1 MKLSR
6 RDLLR
11 GALKTPQ
18 TAPAPSARPTA
29 APPTGPVGKPT
40 RGSTR
45 VEHIP
50 VTWVLPRRPE
60 HPAGLA
66 LWLCGGIAG
75 MNAAAK
81 ELDALADA
89 GFVAV
94 SFDSWHRGTRA
105 AETMAELFPR
115 GMANFPQVVWPMLGN
130 AALETLRILD
140 WAETEFGAKPPFFV
154 GGHSLGGDIVVAAA
168 GLDPRIGCV
177 ATINSTPDWRRPGMH
192 ADGKLVGPGT
202 PDTYAQWFYERLDPI
217 THLDGYAHKPAMAF
231 ECGADDDHVPADGA
245 QRFKALLAP
254 AYGATQDRL
263 RVICHPGVGHEY
275 TPEMWQNCMAWF
287 REHSPV
293 PDLHY

>member
-1 MKLSR
+1 
-6 RDLLR
+6 LR
-11 GALKTPQ
+11 GAVKTPQ
-18 TAPAPSARPTA
+18 SAPAASAKPTA
-29 APPTGPVGKPT
+29 TTPGRPVRKPA

-50 VTWVLPRRPE
+50 VTWVLPRRME
-60 HPAGLA
+60 APARLA
-66 LWLCGGIAG
+66 LWLCGGISG
-75 MNAAAK
+75 MNAAAR

-94 SFDSWHRGTRA
+94 SFDSWRRGTRA

-115 GMANFPQVVWPMLGN
+115 GMANFPHVVWPMLGN
-130 AALETLRILD
+130 AALEALRILD
-140 WAETEFGAKPPFFV
+140 WAETELGAKPPFFG
-154 GGHSLGGDIVVAAA
+154 GGHSLGGDIMIAAA

-177 ATINSTPDWRRPGMH
+177 ATINSTPDWRRPGMR

-202 PDTYAQWFYERLDPI
+202 PDAYAQWFYDRLDPI
-217 THLDGYAHKPAMAF
+217 THLAAYAHKPAMAF

-254 AYGATQDRL
+254 VYGTAQNRL
-263 RVICHPGVGHEY
+263 RVICHAGIGHEY

-287 REHSPV
+287 REHSAAPGS
-293 PDLHY
+293 PH